1 MARSVFSGIDVA
13 GVNPRQ
19 MADAWRKLPA
29 NPRFPM
35 GRLVNNDPKP
45 KVITPPQ
52 VQSPAFRAPL
62 VRSSPGMTAVIPGM
76 NPSGRSNPYA
86 SALNNIR
93 AGGVGSAAPGGGT
106 TTMTPRSPGQNA
118 FTEAIRARLSQNMN
132 NGALTK
138 FVQDAYK
145 KNAGAEK
152 ALEQENAALD
162 KVFSDKGLANELMN
176 SRAKRKA
183 SVMMATKM
191 ALDRAKRNDSVNR
204 MMGGN
209 NSYLARAYGDNISKI
224 LSGAAIQ
231 DADLE
236 RDDLRYVQGERM
248 GALGA
253 RDNLLRNYLNTS
265 LLPTNVQRQFL
276 REDIDT
282 GSALAN
288 LEDRNN
294 IYETPLQRMQ
304 REIQMAEGL
313 DYLQQRAY
321 AGA

>member
-1 MARSVFSGIDVA
+1 
-13 GVNPRQ
+13 
-19 MADAWRKLPA
+19 
-29 NPRFPM
+29 
-35 GRLVNNDPKP
+35 
-45 KVITPPQ
+45 
-52 VQSPAFRAPL
+52 
-62 VRSSPGMTAVIPGM
+62 
-76 NPSGRSNPYA
+76 
-86 SALNNIR
+86 
-93 AGGVGSAAPGGGT
+93 
-106 TTMTPRSPGQNA
+106 
-118 FTEAIRARLSQNMN
+118 
-132 NGALTK
+132 
-138 FVQDAYK
+138 
-145 KNAGAEK
+145 
-152 ALEQENAALD
+152 
-162 KVFSDKGLANELMN
+162 
-176 SRAKRKA
+176 
-183 SVMMATKM
+183 
-191 ALDRAKRNDSVNR
+191 LDRAKRNDSVNR